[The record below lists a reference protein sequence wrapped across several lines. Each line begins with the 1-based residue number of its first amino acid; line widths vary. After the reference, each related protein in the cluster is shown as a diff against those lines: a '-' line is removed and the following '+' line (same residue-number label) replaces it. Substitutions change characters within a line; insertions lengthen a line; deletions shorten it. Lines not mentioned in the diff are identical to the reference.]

1 MLWMLV
7 LWLSVL
13 LGAGLVVLWGLAL
26 EYNKTKTKGR

>member
-26 EYNKTKTKGR
+26 EYNKTKMKGR